1 MDVYH
6 KVLVKLYEVTGG
18 RDSEKVDL
26 KELVRKEG
34 FLPSYSDIFQHLSR
48 QSWIAETPRPDI
60 VRITHWGAK
69 EAKKSQSAGG
79 ESNQAVKKEINRLIS
94 DVREL
99 IVFLEE
105 LAGEPSKETA
115 LKAEKKLN
123 LIVSSLQNLKES
135 LE

>member
-18 RDSEKVDL
+18 KDSEKVDL
-26 KELVRKEG
+26 RELVKKEG
-34 FLPSYSDIFQHLSR
+34 FLPSYADIFQHLSR

-69 EAKKSQSAGG
+69 EAKKSQIAGG
-79 ESNQAVKKEINRLIS
+79 QGNPAVKKEVNRLIS
-94 DVREL
+94 EMREL

-105 LAGEPSKETA
+105 LAVDPSKEIA
-115 LKAEKKLN
+115 VKAEKKLN
-123 LIVSSLQNLKES
+123 LISSSFQTLKES